1 MKAIV
6 YDRYGSPDV
15 LRLAEI
21 AEPEVGDDGVLVSV
35 RAASVNSWDWDLV
48 TGTPVAFRLWG
59 LFRPKHKVPGADIA
73 GRVEAV
79 GKNVT
84 RFRPGDEVFGDLCQ
98 CGWGGFAEY
107 ARATEGALERKPAG
121 MTFEQA
127 AALPQAGAMALQGL
141 RDEGAIRPAQKLL
154 INGAGGGVGTFA
166 IQIAKAFGAEVTG
179 VDRAE
184 KLETMTS
191 VGADR
196 VIDYT
201 REDFTTKGETYDL
214 ILDAAAHRSMFDYA
228 RALSPGGTY
237 VMLGGSVGRI
247 AQLLVLG
254 SWLSRGGQTRMRLMA
269 AKANHGLAVLGE
281 LFEAGK
287 VRPVIDRCYPLAE
300 VPDAF
305 RYFGEGRVRGKVVIT
320 L

>member
-15 LRLAEI
+15 LRLEEI
-21 AEPEVGDDGVLVSV
+21 PRPEFGDDDVLVRV
-35 RAASVNSWDWDLV
+35 HAASVNSWDWDLV
-48 TGTPVAFRLWG
+48 TGTPVVFRFWG

-107 ARATEGALERKPAG
+107 ARARESALTPKPAG

-141 RDEGAIRPAQKLL
+141 RDEGGLRPAQKVL

-166 IQIAKAFGAEVTG
+166 IQIAASLGAEVTG
-179 VDRAE
+179 VDRTE
-184 KLETMTS
+184 KLETMRS
-191 VGADR
+191 AGAAE

-201 REDFTTKGETYDL
+201 REDFTASGKTYDL

-228 RALSPGGTY
+228 RALNRGGTY
-237 VMLGGSVGRI
+237 VMLGGSIGRI
-247 AQLLVLG
+247 FQLLLIG
-254 SWLSRGGQTRMRLMA
+254 PWISRSEQKKMRLLA
-269 AKANHGLAVLGE
+269 AKANHDLAALGE
-281 LFEAGK
+281 LFQAGK
-287 VRPVIDRCYPLAE
+287 LSPVIDRCFPLAE

-305 RYFGEGRVRGKVVIT
+305 RYFGEGRARGKIVIT
-320 L
+320 V

>member
-21 AEPEVGDDGVLVSV
+21 PRPDVGDDDVLVRV
-35 RAASVNSWDWDLV
+35 HAASVNSWDWDLV
-48 TGTPVAFRLWG
+48 TGTPVLFRFWG
-59 LFRPKHKVPGADIA
+59 LLRPKHKVPGADIA

-107 ARATEGALERKPAG
+107 ARARESALTPKPAG

-141 RDEGAIRPAQKLL
+141 RDEGGLRPAQKVL

-166 IQIAKAFGAEVTG
+166 IQIATSLGAEVTG
-179 VDRAE
+179 VDRTE
-184 KLETMTS
+184 KLETMRS
-191 VGADR
+191 AGAAE

-201 REDFTTKGETYDL
+201 REDFTASGKTYDL

-228 RALSPGGTY
+228 RALNRGGTY
-237 VMLGGSVGRI
+237 VMLGGSIGRI
-247 AQLLVLG
+247 FQLLLVG
-254 SWLSRGGQTRMRLMA
+254 PWISRSEQKKMRLLA
-269 AKANHGLAVLGE
+269 AKANHDLAALGE
-281 LFEAGK
+281 LFQAGK
-287 VRPVIDRCYPLAE
+287 LSPVIDRCFPLAE

-305 RYFGEGRVRGKVVIT
+305 RCFGEGRARGKIVIT
-320 L
+320 V

>member
-15 LRLAEI
+15 LRLEEI
-21 AEPEVGDDGVLVSV
+21 PKPELGDDDVLVRV
-35 RAASVNSWDWDLV
+35 HAASVNSWDWDLV
-48 TGTPVAFRLWG
+48 TGTPVLFRFWG
-59 LFRPKHKVPGADIA
+59 LLRPRHQVPGADIA

-84 RFRPGDEVFGDLCQ
+84 RLRPGDEVFGDLCQ

-107 ARATEGALERKPAG
+107 ARARESALAPKPAG

-141 RDEGAIRPAQKLL
+141 RDEGGLRPAQKVL

-166 IQIAKAFGAEVTG
+166 IQIATSLGAEVTG
-179 VDRAE
+179 VDRTE
-184 KLETMTS
+184 KLETMRS
-191 VGADR
+191 AGAAE

-201 REDFTTKGETYDL
+201 REDFTAGGKTYDL

-228 RALSPGGTY
+228 RALNRGGTY
-237 VMLGGSVGRI
+237 VMLGGSIGRI
-247 AQLLVLG
+247 VQLLLVG
-254 SWLSRGGQTRMRLMA
+254 PWISRSEQKKMRLLA
-269 AKANHGLAVLGE
+269 AKANHDLAALGE
-281 LFEAGK
+281 LFQAGK
-287 VRPVIDRCYPLAE
+287 LSPVIDRCFRLDE

-305 RYFGEGRVRGKVVIT
+305 RYFGEGRARGKIVIT
-320 L
+320 V

>member
-15 LRLAEI
+15 LRIEEI
-21 AEPEVGDDGVLVSV
+21 PRPEIGDDDVLVRV
-35 RAASVNSWDWDLV
+35 HAASVNSWDWDLV
-48 TGTPVAFRLWG
+48 TGTPVLFRFWG
-59 LFRPKHKVPGADIA
+59 LLRPKHKVPGADIA

-98 CGWGGFAEY
+98 GGWGGFAEY
-107 ARATEGALERKPAG
+107 ARARESALTPKPAG

-141 RDEGAIRPAQKLL
+141 RDEGGLRPAQKVL
-154 INGAGGGVGTFA
+154 INGAGGGVGTLA
-166 IQIAKAFGAEVTG
+166 IQIATSLGAEVTG
-179 VDRAE
+179 VDRTE
-184 KLETMTS
+184 KLETMRS
-191 VGADR
+191 AGAAE

-201 REDFTTKGETYDL
+201 KEDFTAGGKTYDL

-228 RALSPGGTY
+228 RALNRGGTY
-237 VMLGGSVGRI
+237 VMLGGSIGRI
-247 AQLLVLG
+247 FQLLLVG
-254 SWLSRGGQTRMRLMA
+254 PWISRSEQKKMRLLA
-269 AKANHGLAVLGE
+269 AKANHDLAALGE
-281 LFEAGK
+281 LFQAGK
-287 VRPVIDRCYPLAE
+287 LSPVIDRCFPLDE

-305 RYFGEGRVRGKVVIT
+305 RYFGEGRARGKIVIT
-320 L
+320 V

>member
-15 LRLAEI
+15 LRLADI
-21 AEPEVGDDGVLVSV
+21 PRPDVGDDDVLVRV
-35 RAASVNSWDWDLV
+35 HAASVNSWDWDLV
-48 TGTPVAFRLWG
+48 TGTPVLFRFWG
-59 LFRPKHKVPGADIA
+59 LLRPKHKVPGADIA

-107 ARATEGALERKPAG
+107 ARARESALTPKPAG

-141 RDEGAIRPAQKLL
+141 RDEGGLRPAQKVL

-166 IQIAKAFGAEVTG
+166 IQIATSLGAEVTG
-179 VDRAE
+179 VDRTE
-184 KLETMTS
+184 KLETMRS
-191 VGADR
+191 AGAAE

-201 REDFTTKGETYDL
+201 KEDFTASGKTYDL

-228 RALSPGGTY
+228 RALNRGGTY
-237 VMLGGSVGRI
+237 VMLGGSIGRI
-247 AQLLVLG
+247 LQLLLIG
-254 SWLSRGGQTRMRLMA
+254 PWISRSEQKKMRLLA
-269 AKANHGLAVLGE
+269 AKANHDLTALGE
-281 LFEAGK
+281 LFQAGK
-287 VRPVIDRCYPLAE
+287 LSPVIDRCFPLDE

-305 RYFGEGRVRGKVVIT
+305 RYFGEGKALGKIVIT
-320 L
+320 V

>member
-15 LRLAEI
+15 LRLEEI
-21 AEPEVGDDGVLVSV
+21 PKPELGDDDVLVRV
-35 RAASVNSWDWDLV
+35 HAASVNSWDWDLV
-48 TGTPVAFRLWG
+48 TGTPVLFRFWG
-59 LFRPKHKVPGADIA
+59 LLRPRHQVPGADIA

-84 RFRPGDEVFGDLCQ
+84 RLRPGDEVFGDLCQ

-107 ARATEGALERKPAG
+107 ARARESALAPKPAG

-141 RDEGAIRPAQKLL
+141 RDEGGLRPAQKVL

-166 IQIAKAFGAEVTG
+166 IQIATSLGAEVTG
-179 VDRAE
+179 VDRTE
-184 KLETMTS
+184 KLETMRS
-191 VGADR
+191 AGAAE

-201 REDFTTKGETYDL
+201 REDFTAGGKTYDL

-228 RALSPGGTY
+228 RALNRGGTY
-237 VMLGGSVGRI
+237 VMLGGSIGRI
-247 AQLLVLG
+247 FQLLLVG
-254 SWLSRGGQTRMRLMA
+254 PWISRSEQKKMRLLA
-269 AKANHGLAVLGE
+269 AKANHDLAALGE
-281 LFEAGK
+281 LFQAGK
-287 VRPVIDRCYPLAE
+287 LSPVIDRCFRLDE

-305 RYFGEGRVRGKVVIT
+305 RYFGEGRARGKIVIT
-320 L
+320 V

>member
-21 AEPEVGDDGVLVSV
+21 PRPDVGDDDVLVRV
-35 RAASVNSWDWDLV
+35 HAASVNSWDWDLV
-48 TGTPVAFRLWG
+48 TGTPVLFRFWG
-59 LFRPKHKVPGADIA
+59 LLRPKHKVPGADIA

-107 ARATEGALERKPAG
+107 ARARESALTPKPAG

-141 RDEGAIRPAQKLL
+141 RDEGGLRPAQKVL

-166 IQIAKAFGAEVTG
+166 IQIATSLGAEVTG
-179 VDRAE
+179 VDRTE
-184 KLETMTS
+184 KLETMRS
-191 VGADR
+191 AGAAE

-201 REDFTTKGETYDL
+201 REDFTASGKTYDL

-228 RALSPGGTY
+228 RALNRGGTY
-237 VMLGGSVGRI
+237 VMLGGSIGRI
-247 AQLLVLG
+247 FQLLLIG
-254 SWLSRGGQTRMRLMA
+254 PWISRSEQKKMRLLA
-269 AKANHGLAVLGE
+269 AKANHDLAALGE
-281 LFEAGK
+281 LFQAGK
-287 VRPVIDRCYPLAE
+287 LSPVIDRCFPLAE

-305 RYFGEGRVRGKVVIT
+305 RYFGEGRARGKIVIT
-320 L
+320 V

>member
-15 LRLAEI
+15 LRLEEI
-21 AEPEVGDDGVLVSV
+21 PKPELGDDDVLVRV
-35 RAASVNSWDWDLV
+35 HAASVNSWDWDLV
-48 TGTPVAFRLWG
+48 TGTPVLFRFWG
-59 LFRPKHKVPGADIA
+59 LLRPKHRVPGADIA

-107 ARATEGALERKPAG
+107 ARARESALTPKPAG

-141 RDEGAIRPAQKLL
+141 RDEGGLRPAQKVL

-166 IQIAKAFGAEVTG
+166 IQIAASLGAEVTG
-179 VDRAE
+179 VDRTE
-184 KLETMTS
+184 KLETMR
-191 VGADR
+191 GAGAAE

-201 REDFTTKGETYDL
+201 QEDFTAGGKTYDL
-214 ILDAAAHRSMFDYA
+214 ILDVAAHRSMFDYA
-228 RALSPGGTY
+228 RALNRGGTY
-237 VMLGGSVGRI
+237 VMLGGSIGRI
-247 AQLLVLG
+247 LQVLLVG
-254 SWLSRGGQTRMRLMA
+254 PWIARSEQKKMRLMP
-269 AKANHGLAVLGE
+269 AKANHDLAALGE
-281 LFEAGK
+281 LFQAGK
-287 VRPVIDRCYPLAE
+287 LSPVIDRCFPLSE

-305 RYFGEGRVRGKVVIT
+305 RYFGEGRARGKIVIT
-320 L
+320 V